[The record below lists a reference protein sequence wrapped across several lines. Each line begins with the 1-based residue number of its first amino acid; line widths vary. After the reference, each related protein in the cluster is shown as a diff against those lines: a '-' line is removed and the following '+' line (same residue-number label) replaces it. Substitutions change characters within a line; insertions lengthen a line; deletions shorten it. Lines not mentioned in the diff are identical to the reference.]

1 MSAKK
6 YVKSDVVNLE
16 ATLAKRYMK
25 LPTSHSPMQKKYHP
39 SEDGSNEINAQ
50 GAQAYQDMIC
60 ELRWAVEIGRVEMF
74 WK

>member
-16 ATLAKRYMK
+16 ATLANRYMQ
-25 LPTSHSPMQKKYHP
+25 LPSSHSPMRTKYHP

-50 GAQAYQDMIC
+50 GIQAHQELIG
-60 ELRWAVEIGRVEMF
+60 ELRWAVEIGRVEIF